1 MLAITKITAFDEM
14 IVLSTPSTRWIIQFK
29 GPQEIRRKLEFI
41 ADRENL
47 VDQILHTDDIMS
59 VQVLFNDRIRLYRNT
74 LSLAFGV
81 TPFVHQ
87 FLNCLQIGV
96 TPCYV
101 RFANT

>member
-47 VDQILHTDDIMS
+47 VDQILHTDDIVG
-59 VQVLFNDRIRLYRNT
+59 VQMFFNNRIRLY
-74 LSLAFGV
+74 
-81 TPFVHQ
+81 
-87 FLNCLQIGV
+87 
-96 TPCYV
+96 
-101 RFANT
+101 